1 MALCARPSRHAHCVT
16 INEHP
21 GKRRGEWRVAAMTRF
36 RLVLLSLFAVL
47 AVGALAS
54 ASASAEECINGTKPV
69 FCRWPGNTPIHLLK
83 ILGESHLSVLTSSVG
98 GAEVKLHCPDDLF
111 RGETHLLGLILGE
124 IDFLGCTVETPANCT
139 VGEGTNKLILALVHI
154 QLLPNLMPA
163 LGLAT
168 GIGPEE
174 EFTKIKIAGTG
185 CAIPGE
191 YKITGLQ
198 SLEFPNGESG
208 LVNHEIVAKKA
219 LSKLKLGVEKASFSS
234 IALVH
239 LHSLE
244 SWLIML
250 GV

>member
-1 MALCARPSRHAHCVT
+1 VI

-21 GKRRGEWRVAAMTRF
+21 GKRRGGWRVAAMTRF
-36 RLVLLSLFAVL
+36 RLVLLSLFAVF

-83 ILGESHLSVLTSSVG
+83 ILGESHLALLASTVG
-98 GAEVKLHCPDDLF
+98 GAEIKLHCTDGLF

-124 IDFLGCTVETPANCT
+124 FDFLGCTVEKPTTCT
-139 VGEGTNKLILALVHI
+139 SSTLILASVHI

-168 GIGPEE
+168 GTGPEE
-174 EFTKIKIAGTG
+174 ELTKITIGGGACAVAGT
-185 CAIPGE
+185 
-191 YKITGLQ
+191 YSITGLQ
-198 SLEFPNGESG
+198 SLEFPNGETG

-219 LSKLKLGVEKASFSS
+219 LSKLKFGVEKVSLSS
-234 IALVH
+234 TALVH

>member
-1 MALCARPSRHAHCVT
+1 
-16 INEHP
+16 
-21 GKRRGEWRVAAMTRF
+21 MTRF
-36 RLVLLSLFAVL
+36 RLVLLSLFAVF

-69 FCRWPGNTPIHLLK
+69 FCRASNNTPIHLLK
-83 ILGESHLSVLTSSVG
+83 ILGESGLSVLASTVG
-98 GAEVKLHCPDDLF
+98 GAEVKLHCTDDLF

-124 IDFLGCTVETPANCT
+124 VDFLGCTVEKPANCS
-139 VGEGTNKLILALVHI
+139 VGEGANKLILAKIHI

-168 GIGPEE
+168 GTGPGE
-174 EFTKIKIAGTG
+174 EFTEIKITG
-185 CAIPGE
+185 ASCVVAGE

-198 SLEFPNGESG
+198 SLEFPDGEIG
-208 LVNHEIVAKKA
+208 LVDHKIIAKKA
-219 LSKLKLGVEKASFSS
+219 LSKLKLGIEPASFSS
-234 IALVH
+234 TALVH

>member
-1 MALCARPSRHAHCVT
+1 
-16 INEHP
+16 
-21 GKRRGEWRVAAMTRF
+21 MTRF

-83 ILGESHLSVLTSSVG
+83 ILGESGLSLLASIVG
-98 GAEVKLHCPDDLF
+98 GAEVKIHCTDDLF
-111 RGETHLLGLILGE
+111 RGETHLLGLILAE
-124 IDFLGCTVETPANCT
+124 TDFLGCTVEKPANCT
-139 VGEGTNKLILALVHI
+139 VGGPNKLILALYHI
-154 QLLPNLMPA
+154 QLLPNLMPP

-168 GIGPEE
+168 GLGPEE
-174 EFTKIKIAGTG
+174 EFTKITIAGEL
-185 CAIPGE
+185 CLVAGE

-198 SLEFPNGESG
+198 SLEFPDAESG
-208 LVNHEIVAKKA
+208 LVNHHVIAKKA
-219 LSKLKLGVEKASFSS
+219 LSKLKLGIEKASFSS
-234 IALVH
+234 LALVH

>member
-1 MALCARPSRHAHCVT
+1 
-16 INEHP
+16 
-21 GKRRGEWRVAAMTRF
+21 MTRF

-69 FCRWPGNTPIHLLK
+69 FCRASNNTPIHLLK
-83 ILGESHLSVLTSSVG
+83 ILGESHLSVLASTVG
-98 GAEVKLHCPDDLF
+98 GAEVRIHCKDDLF
-111 RGETHLLGLILGE
+111 RGETHLLALILAE
-124 IDFLGCTVETPANCT
+124 IDFLGCTVEKPANCT
-139 VGEGTNKLILALVHI
+139 VGGANKLILANASV
-154 QLLPNLMPA
+154 QLLPGLMPA

-168 GIGPEE
+168 GTGTGVPE
-174 EFTKIKIAGTG
+174 EFTSVTFAGATCVIVG
-185 CAIPGE
+185 TFTIS
-191 YKITGLQ
+191 GLQ
-198 SLEFPNGESG
+198 PLEFPNGETGS
-208 LVNHEIVAKKA
+208 VDHEIVAKKA
-219 LSKLKLGVEKASFSS
+219 NSKLKLGSEPASFSS

>member
-1 MALCARPSRHAHCVT
+1 
-16 INEHP
+16 
-21 GKRRGEWRVAAMTRF
+21 MTRF
-36 RLVLLSLFAVL
+36 RLVLLSLFAVF
-47 AVGALAS
+47 AVGAFVS

-83 ILGESHLSVLTSSVG
+83 ILGESHLAVLASTFG
-98 GAEVKLHCPDDLF
+98 GAEIKLHCPDGLV

-124 IDFLGCTVETPANCT
+124 FDFLGCTVETPANCT
-139 VGEGTNKLILALVHI
+139 VGEGTNKLILMLFHI

-168 GIGPEE
+168 GTGPEE
-174 EFTKIKIAGTG
+174 ELMKMKISGTS
-185 CAIPGE
+185 CTVAGE
-191 YKITGLQ
+191 YKISGLQ

-208 LVNHEIVAKKA
+208 LVNHEIVAKKS
-219 LSKLKLGVEKASFSS
+219 LSKLKLGVEKISFSS
-234 IALVH
+234 TALVH